1 MRLPGHRF
9 EGLWG
14 RVRFRDFYKIHL
26 ISPLSQFPFNPIPMK
41 SEKQKKLAK
50 DYADFLVEFEA
61 AKGQGIALG
70 TFLTWVHKNDRSGVT
85 VVMHNGK

>member
-1 MRLPGHRF
+1 
-9 EGLWG
+9 
-14 RVRFRDFYKIHL
+14 
-26 ISPLSQFPFNPIPMK
+26 MK

-85 VVMHNGK
+85 VVMHKGK